1 MEVILLERIEKL
13 GQMGDVVKVKS
24 GYARNYLLPQKKA
37 LRATDAN
44 KQHFEEQRAQL
55 EAANLEHRSEAEKVG
70 KKMKGLSVV
79 MVRQAGEAG
88 QLYGSVN
95 ARDISTAV
103 TEAGFTIAR
112 QQVELNQPIKALG
125 LHPVR
130 VSLHPEIDVEVI
142 ANVARSQDEAKVQA
156 KTGKAVVSSE
166 EQEAPAP
173 AAAPEADA
181 KTGSKKAT
189 GAKKAAAD
197 QDEATMAVE
206 EAANEAVSEQAEE
219 IFEEGAAPAPENE
232 NENEE
237 KAADADG
244 EAPDAGGEAEK
255 KSK

>member
-44 KQHFEEQRAQL
+44 KQHFEVQRPQL
-55 EAANLEHRSEAEKVG
+55 EVANLEHRAEAEKVG
-70 KKMKGLSVV
+70 KKLKRLSVV

-103 TEAGFTIAR
+103 TEAGFAITR
-112 QQVELNQPIKALG
+112 QQVELNKPIKALG

-130 VSLHPEIDVEVI
+130 VSLHPEIGVEVI

-156 KTGKAVVSSE
+156 KTGKAFVSTE

-173 AAAPEADA
+173 EAAPEAGA
-181 KTGSKKAT
+181 KKAT
-189 GAKKAAAD
+189 DAKKGAKAAAD
-197 QDEATMAVE
+197 QDQTTMAAE
-206 EAANEAVSEQAEE
+206 EAANEAVSEQVEK
-219 IFEEGAAPAPENE
+219 IFEEGAAPEPENE
-232 NENEE
+232 ET
-237 KAADADG
+237 AADADG
-244 EAPDAGGEAEK
+244 EAPDENGEAEK

>member
-44 KQHFEEQRAQL
+44 KQHFEVQRPQL
-55 EAANLEHRSEAEKVG
+55 EVANLEHRAEAEKVG
-70 KKMKGLSVV
+70 KKLKGLSVV

-103 TEAGFTIAR
+103 TEAGFAITR
-112 QQVELNQPIKALG
+112 QQVELNKPIKALG

-130 VSLHPEIDVEVI
+130 VSLHPEIGVEVI

-156 KTGKAVVSSE
+156 KTGKAFVSTE

-173 AAAPEADA
+173 EAAHEAGA
-181 KTGSKKAT
+181 KTGAKKAT
-189 GAKKAAAD
+189 DAKKGAKAAAD
-197 QDEATMAVE
+197 QDQTTMAAE
-206 EAANEAVSEQAEE
+206 EAANEAVSEQAEK
-219 IFEEGAAPAPENE
+219 IFEEGAAPEPENE
-232 NENEE
+232 ET
-237 KAADADG
+237 AADADG
-244 EAPDAGGEAEK
+244 EAPDENGEAEK

>member
-55 EAANLEHRSEAEKVG
+55 EVSNLEHRAEAEKVG
-70 KKMKGLSVV
+70 KKLKGLSVV

-103 TEAGFTIAR
+103 TEAGFTINR
-112 QQVELNQPIKALG
+112 QQVELNHPIKALG

-156 KTGKAVVSSE
+156 KTGKAVISTE
-166 EQEAPAP
+166 EQEAL
-173 AAAPEADA
+173 APEAA
-181 KTGSKKAT
+181 PKTGVKTGAKKAT
-189 GAKKAAAD
+189 DAKKAAAD
-197 QDEATMAVE
+197 QDQATMAAE

-219 IFEEGAAPAPENE
+219 IFEEGAAPEPEE
-232 NENEE
+232 T
-237 KAADADG
+237 AADADG
-244 EAPDAGGEAEK
+244 EAEK

>member
-44 KQHFEEQRAQL
+44 KQHFEVQRTQL
-55 EAANLEHRSEAEKVG
+55 EAANLEHRAEAEKVG
-70 KKMKGLSVV
+70 KKLKGLSVV

-103 TEAGFTIAR
+103 TEAGFAITR
-112 QQVELNQPIKALG
+112 QQVELNKPIKALG

-156 KTGKAVVSSE
+156 KTGKAVVSNE

-173 AAAPEADA
+173 EAAPEAGA
-181 KTGSKKAT
+181 KAGAKKAT
-189 GAKKAAAD
+189 DAKKGAKAAAD
-197 QDEATMAVE
+197 QDQTTMAAE
-206 EAANEAVSEQAEE
+206 EAVNEAVSEQAEK
-219 IFEEGAAPAPENE
+219 IFEEGAAPEPENE
-232 NENEE
+232 ET
-237 KAADADG
+237 AADADG
-244 EAPDAGGEAEK
+244 EAPDENGEAEK

>member
-24 GYARNYLLPQKKA
+24 GYVRNYLLPQKKA

-44 KQHFEEQRAQL
+44 KQHFEVQRPQL
-55 EAANLEHRSEAEKVG
+55 EVANLEHRAEAEKVG
-70 KKMKGLSVV
+70 KKLKGLSVV

-103 TEAGFTIAR
+103 TEAGFSITR

-130 VSLHPEIDVEVI
+130 VSLHPEIGVEVI

-156 KTGKAVVSSE
+156 KTGKAVVSNE

-173 AAAPEADA
+173 E
-181 KTGSKKAT
+181 S
-189 GAKKAAAD
+189 GAKKGAKVAAD
-197 QDEATMAVE
+197 QDQTTMAAE
-206 EAANEAVSEQAEE
+206 EAANEAVSEQAEK
-219 IFEEGAAPAPENE
+219 IFEEGAAPEPENE
-232 NENEE
+232 ET
-237 KAADADG
+237 AADADG
-244 EAPDAGGEAEK
+244 EASDENGEANK

>member
-44 KQHFEEQRAQL
+44 KQHFEGQRPQL
-55 EAANLEHRSEAEKVG
+55 EVANLEHRAEAEKVS
-70 KKMKGLSVV
+70 KKLKRLSVV

-103 TEAGFTIAR
+103 TEAGFAITR

-130 VSLHPEIDVEVI
+130 VSLHPEIGVEVI
-142 ANVARSQDEAKVQA
+142 ANVARSQDEAKAQA
-156 KTGKAVVSSE
+156 KEARQAARAQAREARQAAKAKAR
-166 EQEAPAP
+166 EAKAL
-173 AAAPEADA
+173 AAFRDPTARADA
-181 KTGSKKAT
+181 
-189 GAKKAAAD
+189 AD
-197 QDEATMAVE
+197 
-206 EAANEAVSEQAEE
+206 
-219 IFEEGAAPAPENE
+219 
-232 NENEE
+232 
-237 KAADADG
+237 
-244 EAPDAGGEAEK
+244 
-255 KSK
+255 

>member
-24 GYARNYLLPQKKA
+24 GYMRNYLLPQKKA

-44 KQHFEEQRAQL
+44 KQHFEVQRAQL
-55 EAANLEHRSEAEKVG
+55 EATNLEHRAEAEKVG
-70 KKMKGLSVV
+70 KKLKGLSVV

-103 TEAGFTIAR
+103 TEAGFSITR

-125 LHPVR
+125 LHSLR
-130 VSLHPEIDVEVI
+130 VSLHPEIGVEVI

-156 KTGKAVVSSE
+156 KTGKAVVSNE

-173 AAAPEADA
+173 EAGA
-181 KTGSKKAT
+181 KTGAEKAT
-189 GAKKAAAD
+189 DAKKGAKAAAD
-197 QDEATMAVE
+197 QDQTTMAAE
-206 EAANEAVSEQAEE
+206 EAANEAVSEQAEK
-219 IFEEGAAPAPENE
+219 IFEEGAAPEPENE
-232 NENEE
+232 ET
-237 KAADADG
+237 AADADG
-244 EAPDAGGEAEK
+244 EAPDENGEAEK

>member
-44 KQHFEEQRAQL
+44 KQHFEGQRPQL
-55 EAANLEHRSEAEKVG
+55 EVANLEHRAEAEKVG
-70 KKMKGLSVV
+70 KKLKGLSVV

-103 TEAGFTIAR
+103 TEAGFAITR
-112 QQVELNQPIKALG
+112 QQVELNKPIKALG

-130 VSLHPEIDVEVI
+130 VSLHPEIGVEVI

-156 KTGKAVVSSE
+156 KTGKAFVSTE

-173 AAAPEADA
+173 EAAPEAGA
-181 KTGSKKAT
+181 KKAT
-189 GAKKAAAD
+189 DAKKGAKAAAD
-197 QDEATMAVE
+197 QDQTTMAAE
-206 EAANEAVSEQAEE
+206 EAANEAVSEQAEK
-219 IFEEGAAPAPENE
+219 IFEEGAAPEPENE
-232 NENEE
+232 ET
-237 KAADADG
+237 AADADG
-244 EAPDAGGEAEK
+244 EAPDENGEAEK

>member
-24 GYARNYLLPQKKA
+24 GYMRNYLLPQKKA

-44 KQHFEEQRAQL
+44 KQHFEVHRAQL
-55 EAANLEHRSEAEKVG
+55 EATNLEHRAEAEKVG
-70 KKMKGLSVV
+70 KKLKGLSVV
-79 MVRQAGEAG
+79 TVRQAGEAG

-103 TEAGFTIAR
+103 TEAGFAITR

-130 VSLHPEIDVEVI
+130 VSLHPEIGVEVI

-156 KTGKAVVSSE
+156 KTGKAVVSTE

-173 AAAPEADA
+173 EAGA
-181 KTGSKKAT
+181 KTGAKKETDAKK
-189 GAKKAAAD
+189 GAKAAAD
-197 QDEATMAVE
+197 QDQTTMTAE
-206 EAANEAVSEQAEE
+206 EAANEAVSEQAEK
-219 IFEEGAAPAPENE
+219 IFEEGAAPEPENE
-232 NENEE
+232 ET
-237 KAADADG
+237 AADADG
-244 EAPDAGGEAEK
+244 EAPDENGEAEK

>member
-44 KQHFEEQRAQL
+44 KQLFEVQRAQL
-55 EAANLEHRSEAEKVG
+55 EAANLEHRAEAEKVG

-103 TEAGFTIAR
+103 TEAGFAITR

-130 VSLHPEIDVEVI
+130 VSLHPEIGVEVI

-156 KTGKAVVSSE
+156 KTGKAVVSTE
-166 EQEAPAP
+166 EQEAPAL
-173 AAAPEADA
+173 EAGA
-181 KTGSKKAT
+181 KTGAKKAT
-189 GAKKAAAD
+189 DAKKGAKAAAD
-197 QDEATMAVE
+197 QDQTTMAAE
-206 EAANEAVSEQAEE
+206 EAANEAVSEQAEK
-219 IFEEGAAPAPENE
+219 IFEEGAAPEPENE
-232 NENEE
+232 ET
-237 KAADADG
+237 AADADG
-244 EAPDAGGEAEK
+244 EAPDENGEAEK

>member
-44 KQHFEEQRAQL
+44 KQHFEVQRAQL
-55 EAANLEHRSEAEKVG
+55 EAANLEHRAEAEKVG
-70 KKMKGLSVV
+70 KKLKGLSVV

-103 TEAGFTIAR
+103 TEAGFAITR

-130 VSLHPEIDVEVI
+130 VSLHPEIGVEVI

-156 KTGKAVVSSE
+156 KTGKAVVSTE

-173 AAAPEADA
+173 ETRA
-181 KTGSKKAT
+181 KTGAKKAT
-189 GAKKAAAD
+189 DAKKGAKAAAD
-197 QDEATMAVE
+197 QDQTTMAAE
-206 EAANEAVSEQAEE
+206 EAANEAVSEQAEK
-219 IFEEGAAPAPENE
+219 IFEEGAAPEPENE
-232 NENEE
+232 ET
-237 KAADADG
+237 AADADG
-244 EAPDAGGEAEK
+244 EAPDENGEAEK

>member
-44 KQHFEEQRAQL
+44 KQHFEVQRPQL
-55 EAANLEHRSEAEKVG
+55 EVANLEHRAEAEKVG
-70 KKMKGLSVV
+70 KKLKRLSVV

-103 TEAGFTIAR
+103 TEAGFAITR

-130 VSLHPEIDVEVI
+130 VSLHPEIGVEVI

-156 KTGKAVVSSE
+156 KTGKAVVSTE
-166 EQEAPAP
+166 EEEAQ
-173 AAAPEADA
+173 AAQAQAETAETEDEAKP
-181 KTGSKKAT
+181 KTKKKAKPT
-189 GAKKAAAD
+189 EIGEEEAKV
-197 QDEATMAVE
+197 VE
-206 EAANEAVSEQAEE
+206 EAADEAAAEQAEE
-219 IFEEGAAPAPENE
+219 IFEEGAAPQPEPE
-232 NENEE
+232 DAAAD
-237 KAADADG
+237 KAAD
-244 EAPDAGGEAEK
+244 DAGDKTE
-255 KSK
+255 

>member
-1 MEVILLERIEKL
+1 MEVIMQERIEQL

-44 KQHFEEQRAQL
+44 KQHFEVQRPQL
-55 EAANLEHRSEAEKVG
+55 EVANLEHRAEAEKVG
-70 KKMKGLSVV
+70 KKLKRLSVV

-103 TEAGFTIAR
+103 TEAGFSITR

-130 VSLHPEIDVEVI
+130 VSLHPEIGVEVI

-156 KTGKAVVSSE
+156 KTGKAFVSTE

-173 AAAPEADA
+173 EAAHEAGA
-181 KTGSKKAT
+181 KTGAKKAT
-189 GAKKAAAD
+189 DAKKGAKAAAD
-197 QDEATMAVE
+197 QDQTTMAAE
-206 EAANEAVSEQAEE
+206 EAANEAVSEQAEK
-219 IFEEGAAPAPENE
+219 IFEEGAAPEPENE
-232 NENEE
+232 EP
-237 KAADADG
+237 AADADG
-244 EAPDAGGEAEK
+244 EARDENGEAEK